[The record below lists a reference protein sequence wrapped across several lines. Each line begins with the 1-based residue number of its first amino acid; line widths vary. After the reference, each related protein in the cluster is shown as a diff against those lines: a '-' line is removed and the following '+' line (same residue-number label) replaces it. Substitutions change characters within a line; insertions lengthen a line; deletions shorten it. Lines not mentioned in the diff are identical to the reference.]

1 MQPQKLASPFT
12 DSELATARE
21 ELRYFVGRDR
31 VTSAGLWSNG
41 KAYVLLRCAN
51 GRLVAMDEAGTLRP
65 IMTLNDGSGPLAIA
79 DD

>member
-1 MQPQKLASPFT
+1 MQRQILALTP
-12 DSELATARE
+12 SELATAKE

-51 GRLVAMDEAGTLRP
+51 GRIVAMDEAGSLRP
-65 IMTLNDGSGPLAIA
+65 TMTLNDGSGPLAIA